1 MSTELT
7 TQVGETI
14 YLDHAAATPLDLR
27 VLQAMTPY
35 FSESFFNPSSP
46 YSPAVTVRRDVDDAR
61 SRIARILGV
70 RPDELIFTSGATES
84 INLAF
89 HGVLDGGGSALVPS
103 IEHHAVLAA
112 AKLYDHHLVVP
123 SSLGEVT
130 PERIQAL
137 ITSDTRLVSVALAN
151 NELGTIQPL
160 AEIATVVR
168 TERERRRDAGEATPI
183 YFHTDA
189 SQGAGLLELKPAKF
203 GIDLMTLNPSKMYGP
218 KGIGV
223 LWASSEVNLT
233 PLIVGGG
240 QEHGLRSG
248 TENVPAIIG
257 FARAFELAERG
268 RKEAVRSI
276 GTLRDHLQVR
286 LKQALPDAIVTH
298 APHQLANFLHIAWPG
313 LDAER
318 IVFILEN
325 EGVLVATGSA
335 CAANSGTR
343 SHVLT
348 AIGMEPSVADGS
360 LRLTLGKD
368 NDSESIE
375 RAADAI
381 IAAVRKERE
390 RTS

>member
-1 MSTELT
+1 MSLESIPPI
-7 TQVGETI
+7 GETI

-27 VLQAMTPY
+27 VLQVMTPY
-35 FSESFFNPSSP
+35 FSDLFFNPSSP
-46 YSPAVTVRRDVDDAR
+46 YAPAVMVRRAVDEAR

-70 RPDELIFTSGATES
+70 RPDELVFTSGATES

-89 HGVLDGGGSALVPS
+89 QGVLSQGGSAVVPN

-112 AKLYDHHLVVP
+112 AKLYDHHLIV
-123 SSLGEVT
+123 SSPLGEIIPDHV
-130 PERIQAL
+130 RGL
-137 ITSDTRLVSVALAN
+137 INADTRLVSVALAN

-160 AEIATVVR
+160 TEIAAIVR
-168 TERERRRDAGEATPI
+168 IERDRRREAGEKTPI

-218 KGIGV
+218 KGIGL
-223 LWASSEVNLT
+223 LWVSPDVKLT

-240 QEHGLRSG
+240 QERGMRSG

-257 FARAFELAERG
+257 FARALELAEKG
-268 RKEAVRSI
+268 RKETLRSI
-276 GTLRDHLQVR
+276 GELRDRLQLR
-286 LKQALPDAIVTH
+286 ISEAFPDAVITH
-298 APHQLANFLHIAWPG
+298 APHQLANFLHVAWPG

-318 IVFILEN
+318 VVFMLEN
-325 EGVLVATGSA
+325 EHVLVATGSA

-348 AIGMEPSVADGS
+348 AIGMEPSLADGS

-375 RAADAI
+375 RAGSAI
-381 IAAVRKERE
+381 IAAVTKERE
-390 RTS
+390 RTA